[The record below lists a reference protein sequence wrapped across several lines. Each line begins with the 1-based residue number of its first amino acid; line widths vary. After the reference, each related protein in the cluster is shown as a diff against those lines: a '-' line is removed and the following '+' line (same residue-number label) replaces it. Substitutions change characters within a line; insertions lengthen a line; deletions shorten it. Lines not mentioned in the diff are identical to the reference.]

1 MHILSARL
9 KKHTGVAW
17 PELLGALFQASQSQ
31 DPAQRE
37 NAFRIFSTTPQIIE
51 KQHEDVVMT
60 AFKGGF
66 ADSETSVRFPHAHGH
81 AQLTPHRSA
90 SHPLKPSRPSFAPSP
105 RRPSPSTT
113 LSSERFSTFC
123 HPLRTLAMQS
133 SSPRPSSRSSI
144 LLKSRPR
151 CSSLCSTASSSSAS
165 PLFRTRIWERRPD
178 RTPWNSW
185 PRSPITL
192 LSCARRMPTSPTTW
206 SPNVCL

>member
-66 ADSETSVRFPHAHGH
+66 ADSESSVSTRTCVVRSPTYVHRFA
-81 AQLTPHRSA
+81 LLLLRRS
-90 SHPLKPSRPSFAPSP
+90 PLSSAPSP
-105 RRPSPSTT
+105 RRRSPSTT
-113 LSSERFSTFC
+113 HSLARFSTSY
-123 HPLRTLAMQS
+123 HRLKIPAMQTCSQRLS
-133 SSPRPSSRSSI
+133 SLLSIWPKWRQKCSSRC
-144 LLKSRPR
+144 LTA
-151 CSSLCSTASSSSAS
+151 LCSSAS
-165 PLFRTRIWERRPD
+165 R
-178 RTPWNSW
+178 
-185 PRSPITL
+185 
-192 LSCARRMPTSPTTW
+192 
-206 SPNVCL
+206 